1 MMCTSQVL
9 CGAGVTPALKGEA
22 CFIYGLVF
30 VNTCSFSHAKY
41 DMSMHLSWQ
50 VTTDAIKSWI
60 NFYHTNWSIS
70 AECV

>member
-1 MMCTSQVL
+1 MMCASQVL

-41 DMSMHLSWQ
+41 DMSMHLS
-50 VTTDAIKSWI
+50 
-60 NFYHTNWSIS
+60 
-70 AECV
+70 